1 MTSKRL
7 LQSFIRTTTIAAMI
21 VFMGAG
27 LAQAQSTWYVSSTE
41 GDNNNDGSQMENA
54 GAGVGAF
61 ASIGTALTAASDG
74 DTIVVLAGAY
84 VENVLLDESV
94 TLQAVASGINTDVA
108 VTGTLELDD
117 VLGATI
123 TSGTGLFSFSG
134 DVTLDAGT
142 LTLATGELELA
153 DGVTVTVEDGT
164 MAGASPAYAGDYSLV
179 YDPTN
184 VVDADVTA
192 GTEFDG
198 DTGAGT
204 IQVDA
209 DYDNGT
215 LTFGVDVITTTLDVD
230 GDANVT
236 LSGALTGDIDTDG
249 AGTTTVT
256 GDVTGNVATAAAG
269 VVSIGGDLTGDVTHT
284 GTGDLAVAGNISAVD
299 VDVTST
305 GDFSVT
311 GTLTTTDDIDID
323 AGTTEVTGATTAN
336 GIALDDVVA
345 TFGAVTLGAN
355 FDLAI
360 TNDPGDN
367 EDVTIASLTLD
378 GGILDADDGT
388 TTITGALTL
397 GDGVD
402 GTTYVDMEAGA
413 LTVGSISSVIVTDGG
428 DDDDL
433 VDYVIDVAAGSLTL
447 QGSITEA
454 TAVDGAN
461 EDAVRIEFVVA
472 DDALLVFEASAT
484 FSGDITNSTDGW
496 VEDTEGIQIEAG
508 TVNSAFAG
516 AYTDLGSYGGDG
528 IFEISAGTA
537 DIVSLEGGSNFVLS
551 ANRDMTL
558 SDTDGAGTDAD
569 FQFTGDVTI
578 SGANVDVES
587 PLTSDYDVSGTLT
600 ISGDAATFDSG
611 AVAGETFDFG
621 ALVVTGDAT
630 IGSAGDD
637 VITVVGSIDVTD
649 TAFSGT
655 LDAGGAVTI
664 DGTSSV
670 ALQVDLE
677 STLTVPAGATVTFSD
692 VADDVSEVSG
702 TTTVNGTL
710 TVVNAD
716 TDGNADDDITFA
728 AVSVGADGTVDLNDI
743 TVNVS
748 GDVTGG
754 TLTDWGVVTFT
765 IGADGN
771 TFSPGPNT
779 DLEGF
784 TANGSGRTL
793 TVGQGFSTDGFT
805 VGNDAT
811 VDLGDNTVTIKGDVT
826 LTDEAAVTNDT
837 NGALAFALGGAQSIT
852 VGGNPTT
859 DPTLSNIRVN
869 NASTV
874 TLNSDIFLSGDLA
887 LNNGDFVVGGAD
899 VTLTMTGTDARITRD
914 PGNGDLTVNGTLAGS
929 WDVTYFGAGGSS
941 TDEFADGQTVDVT
954 VNMTDGQTLDLNDN
968 GTASGNLYVQD
979 GLVDVSADVEFEGNF
994 TNHAD
999 LDDFQ
1004 VTGSLIIGGN
1014 FTITESG
1021 DPDGDFSTDIADLTV
1036 AGSLTVP
1043 TDVVLGAAG
1052 DVVTLT
1058 GDGSSHSVEGHV
1070 AAGITVG
1077 TDISVTINGS
1087 TDADNADSGTFGV
1100 IDIDAGTVT
1109 MNDVQVTGDVTVDD
1123 GSLTINYVDG
1133 DGAATSGTITMDSAA
1148 DDASSLTLAGSVDA
1162 ATGIVVGNVS
1172 MAGNSTL
1179 TVSNDVDAPDV
1190 VLGTANDD
1198 VIALALGTSTLTVD
1212 GTSLDAAAM
1221 VDGSVTITG
1230 GTIAI
1235 KAGSDTE
1242 IDFNGNTIPAL
1253 SNADDGSHL
1262 LSDLTVGSY
1271 TGADNGVLSLD
1282 DNAGAPQDLTI
1293 TGDVTLGD
1301 EDGFTSG
1308 GDDGIV
1314 TVSGASTWTFDG
1326 DVNIS
1331 NLVVDAAVTWA
1342 GDANAGVQ
1350 IDAEL
1355 TIGED
1360 GTLALGD
1367 DTDLLM
1373 GTLFDYNSASA
1384 DAISNPG
1391 MATVEF
1397 ETTTFETGGNNVNI
1411 YARVY
1416 VNAVLS
1422 MDADAGGT
1430 FTVTGQLYLTDGA
1443 DVQTDDG
1450 DADTDNNVFAYG
1462 DNLYVLVDEDGVL
1475 AMFEEDPTFGTAIG
1489 VDYRAAGATTT
1500 GNELPAVTRTFS
1512 RTGAGALETS
1522 VDHTTDYLHIDGEI
1536 DNSTNDV
1543 TVTLNSGGTYQVN
1556 DGAVV
1561 DEGLSLANDVTAY
1574 FDNITTTTP
1583 LWPATFVPATA
1594 HFDNNVVL
1602 HDDRTVGDLD
1612 VTDDV
1617 DTDANA
1623 AVLTITGNVTADA
1636 TATWDTAEDEGVVLG
1651 GTTAQTLTSA
1661 GDTPQDLTINNA
1673 AGVSLGTDTDL
1684 DFASAGDGDGTLVLT
1699 AGVLTTNGNNVILSH
1714 GGTGAQGYTRTAGV
1728 VNGAVQKYVETG
1740 KANPNRVVFPT
1751 GDADGNYRPYSI
1763 TFNDPAG
1770 DIGDL
1775 NTWNAVVGNAD
1786 ILLTATYSG
1795 ASATGTNGLPIAT
1808 TDAAGASLNV
1818 GRYPA
1823 FHWNVSSNP
1832 SVSPSVDYDVEFEA
1846 AGYANFASENIERTR
1861 AIRRAAG
1868 SANNFWSLVS
1878 PTAANND
1885 NYVADV
1891 DNTNPV
1897 AVARGAVGAISTN
1910 GVLFTYGLEQNMV
1923 ATAPDA
1929 LTLNAGNAETID
1941 LTTVFAGGEEN
1952 PTYSVSDNDG
1962 AVASTAIDGTTLT
1975 VTGVAAGSVTFTV
1988 SANDGFQTVSTSV
2001 TATVNAAL
2009 AAAGALADHVVALG
2023 TAAAAVDATVDF
2035 SGGTGTYTYAVA
2047 TTDAAVAAVSN
2058 DAGSVTVTFGV
2069 AGTATVTVSAT
2080 DEEGD
2085 SVSSSFDV
2093 TVNGS
2098 IVAAGGLAAVEVAE
2112 GASSTADV
2120 DGEFSGGNG
2129 AATYTYTAASS
2140 DADIATV
2147 TVSGSEVTV
2156 TGVSAYTVADGAVT
2170 ADNAG
2175 ATITVTATDDQGT
2188 AATSTYTVAV
2198 TAVLGNV
2205 DGSGGPSPAAASL
2218 TLDAF
2223 LGLVDLTAQQAAA
2236 ADYNGDGAVTPFDAA
2251 LIFNAFFNGKTEFD
2265 SNPLAE
2271 YFVADIARDGNVV
2284 TIPVMIGGDNGSVV
2298 SGHFATSI
2306 DPSLA
2311 TVIGVTSDLGEGW
2324 LFNSVISEEGNIT
2337 LAFASAGGV
2346 IQSEG
2351 GIASIAVEL
2360 SSADVQL
2367 SISAEG
2373 AANNNPTM
2381 SIDDIEIV
2389 ELPTEFTLNGNYP
2402 NPFNPSTS
2410 ISFDLPQSADVEIQV
2425 IDMIGRQVMT
2435 MSPATISAGANR
2447 TVQIDASRLASGT
2460 YFYRVIARMESRTA
2474 IETGRMMLVK

>member
-1 MTSKRL
+1 
-7 LQSFIRTTTIAAMI
+7 
-21 VFMGAG
+21 
-27 LAQAQSTWYVSSTE
+27 LAS
-41 GDNNNDGSQMENA
+41 
-54 GAGVGAF
+54 
-61 ASIGTALTAASDG
+61 
-74 DTIVVLAGAY
+74 
-84 VENVLLDESV
+84 
-94 TLQAVASGINTDVA
+94 
-108 VTGTLELDD
+108 
-117 VLGATI
+117 
-123 TSGTGLFSFSG
+123 
-134 DVTLDAGT
+134 
-142 LTLATGELELA
+142 
-153 DGVTVTVEDGT
+153 
-164 MAGASPAYAGDYSLV
+164 
-179 YDPTN
+179 
-184 VVDADVTA
+184 
-192 GTEFDG
+192 
-198 DTGAGT
+198 
-204 IQVDA
+204 
-209 DYDNGT
+209 
-215 LTFGVDVITTTLDVD
+215 
-230 GDANVT
+230 
-236 LSGALTGDIDTDG
+236 
-249 AGTTTVT
+249 
-256 GDVTGNVATAAAG
+256 
-269 VVSIGGDLTGDVTHT
+269 
-284 GTGDLAVAGNISAVD
+284 
-299 VDVTST
+299 
-305 GDFSVT
+305 
-311 GTLTTTDDIDID
+311 
-323 AGTTEVTGATTAN
+323 
-336 GIALDDVVA
+336 
-345 TFGAVTLGAN
+345 
-355 FDLAI
+355 
-360 TNDPGDN
+360 
-367 EDVTIASLTLD
+367 
-378 GGILDADDGT
+378 
-388 TTITGALTL
+388 
-397 GDGVD
+397 
-402 GTTYVDMEAGA
+402 
-413 LTVGSISSVIVTDGG
+413 
-428 DDDDL
+428 
-433 VDYVIDVAAGSLTL
+433 
-447 QGSITEA
+447 
-454 TAVDGAN
+454 
-461 EDAVRIEFVVA
+461 
-472 DDALLVFEASAT
+472 
-484 FSGDITNSTDGW
+484 
-496 VEDTEGIQIEAG
+496 
-508 TVNSAFAG
+508 
-516 AYTDLGSYGGDG
+516 
-528 IFEISAGTA
+528 
-537 DIVSLEGGSNFVLS
+537 
-551 ANRDMTL
+551 
-558 SDTDGAGTDAD
+558 
-569 FQFTGDVTI
+569 
-578 SGANVDVES
+578 
-587 PLTSDYDVSGTLT
+587 
-600 ISGDAATFDSG
+600 
-611 AVAGETFDFG
+611 
-621 ALVVTGDAT
+621 
-630 IGSAGDD
+630 
-637 VITVVGSIDVTD
+637 
-649 TAFSGT
+649 
-655 LDAGGAVTI
+655 
-664 DGTSSV
+664 
-670 ALQVDLE
+670 
-677 STLTVPAGATVTFSD
+677 
-692 VADDVSEVSG
+692 
-702 TTTVNGTL
+702 
-710 TVVNAD
+710 
-716 TDGNADDDITFA
+716 
-728 AVSVGADGTVDLNDI
+728 
-743 TVNVS
+743 
-748 GDVTGG
+748 
-754 TLTDWGVVTFT
+754 
-765 IGADGN
+765 
-771 TFSPGPNT
+771 
-779 DLEGF
+779 
-784 TANGSGRTL
+784 
-793 TVGQGFSTDGFT
+793 
-805 VGNDAT
+805 
-811 VDLGDNTVTIKGDVT
+811 
-826 LTDEAAVTNDT
+826 
-837 NGALAFALGGAQSIT
+837 
-852 VGGNPTT
+852 
-859 DPTLSNIRVN
+859 
-869 NASTV
+869 
-874 TLNSDIFLSGDLA
+874 
-887 LNNGDFVVGGAD
+887 
-899 VTLTMTGTDARITRD
+899 
-914 PGNGDLTVNGTLAGS
+914 
-929 WDVTYFGAGGSS
+929 
-941 TDEFADGQTVDVT
+941 
-954 VNMTDGQTLDLNDN
+954 
-968 GTASGNLYVQD
+968 
-979 GLVDVSADVEFEGNF
+979 
-994 TNHAD
+994 
-999 LDDFQ
+999 
-1004 VTGSLIIGGN
+1004 
-1014 FTITESG
+1014 
-1021 DPDGDFSTDIADLTV
+1021 
-1036 AGSLTVP
+1036 
-1043 TDVVLGAAG
+1043 
-1052 DVVTLT
+1052 
-1058 GDGSSHSVEGHV
+1058 
-1070 AAGITVG
+1070 
-1077 TDISVTINGS
+1077 
-1087 TDADNADSGTFGV
+1087 
-1100 IDIDAGTVT
+1100 
-1109 MNDVQVTGDVTVDD
+1109 
-1123 GSLTINYVDG
+1123 
-1133 DGAATSGTITMDSAA
+1133 
-1148 DDASSLTLAGSVDA
+1148 
-1162 ATGIVVGNVS
+1162 
-1172 MAGNSTL
+1172 
-1179 TVSNDVDAPDV
+1179 
-1190 VLGTANDD
+1190 
-1198 VIALALGTSTLTVD
+1198 
-1212 GTSLDAAAM
+1212 
-1221 VDGSVTITG
+1221 
-1230 GTIAI
+1230 
-1235 KAGSDTE
+1235 
-1242 IDFNGNTIPAL
+1242 
-1253 SNADDGSHL
+1253 
-1262 LSDLTVGSY
+1262 
-1271 TGADNGVLSLD
+1271 
-1282 DNAGAPQDLTI
+1282 
-1293 TGDVTLGD
+1293 
-1301 EDGFTSG
+1301 
-1308 GDDGIV
+1308 
-1314 TVSGASTWTFDG
+1314 
-1326 DVNIS
+1326 
-1331 NLVVDAAVTWA
+1331 
-1342 GDANAGVQ
+1342 
-1350 IDAEL
+1350 
-1355 TIGED
+1355 
-1360 GTLALGD
+1360 
-1367 DTDLLM
+1367 
-1373 GTLFDYNSASA
+1373 
-1384 DAISNPG
+1384 
-1391 MATVEF
+1391 
-1397 ETTTFETGGNNVNI
+1397 
-1411 YARVY
+1411 
-1416 VNAVLS
+1416 
-1422 MDADAGGT
+1422 
-1430 FTVTGQLYLTDGA
+1430 
-1443 DVQTDDG
+1443 
-1450 DADTDNNVFAYG
+1450 
-1462 DNLYVLVDEDGVL
+1462 
-1475 AMFEEDPTFGTAIG
+1475 
-1489 VDYRAAGATTT
+1489 
-1500 GNELPAVTRTFS
+1500 
-1512 RTGAGALETS
+1512 
-1522 VDHTTDYLHIDGEI
+1522 
-1536 DNSTNDV
+1536 
-1543 TVTLNSGGTYQVN
+1543 
-1556 DGAVV
+1556 
-1561 DEGLSLANDVTAY
+1561 
-1574 FDNITTTTP
+1574 
-1583 LWPATFVPATA
+1583 
-1594 HFDNNVVL
+1594 
-1602 HDDRTVGDLD
+1602 LD

-1661 GDTPQDLTINNA
+1661 GNTPQDLTINNA

-1699 AGVLTTNGNNVILSH
+1699 AGVLTTNGNSVILSH

-1728 VNGAVQKYVETG
+1728 INGAVQKYVETSG
-1740 KANPNRVVFPT
+1740 ANPNRVVFPT

-1775 NTWNAVVGNAD
+1775 NTWNAVVLNAD

-1795 ASATGTNGLPIAT
+1795 ASATGTNGLPVAT

-2156 TGVSAYTVADGAVT
+2156 TGVSAYTVVDGAVT

>member
-1 MTSKRL
+1 MTAKRL

-21 VFMGAG
+21 LFMGAG

-54 GAGVGAF
+54 GAGVGPF
-61 ASIGTALTAASDG
+61 ASIGTAITAASDG

-84 VENVLLDESV
+84 VENVTIDESV
-94 TLQAVASGINTDVA
+94 TLQAVASGINTGVN

-123 TSGTGLFSFSG
+123 ASGTGVFSFSG
-134 DVTLDAGT
+134 AVTLDAGT
-142 LTLATGELELA
+142 LTLAAGELELA
-153 DGVTVTVEDGT
+153 AAVTVTIEDGT
-164 MAGASPAYAGDYSLV
+164 MAGASPTYGGAYSLV
-179 YDPTN
+179 YNPTN
-184 VVDADVTA
+184 AAGGDDDADVTA

-204 IQVDA
+204 IQVA
-209 DYDNGT
+209 AAYDNGT
-215 LTFGVDVITTTLDVD
+215 LTFSSDVTTTTLNVD

-236 LSGALTGDIDTDG
+236 VSGDLTADIDADG
-249 AGTTTVT
+249 AGTTTVS
-256 GDVTGNVATAAAG
+256 GDVTGDIATAAAG
-269 VVSIGGDLTGDVTHT
+269 DLVVSGDVAGDVVTA
-284 GTGDLAVAGNISAVD
+284 GTGDTTISGNVD
-299 VDVTST
+299 GADITLGST
-305 GDFSVT
+305 GDFAVT
-311 GTLTTTDDIDID
+311 GTVTLDNDFDHNAGTATVGGATTVTGITIDGEATFAAVASDADAVVNAAGLDVAMASLTLSGAGSDLTITDGNVTISGAVTVPHIADGVVITHT
-323 AGTTEVTGATTAN
+323 AGTTEVGSIVLGLTDDDDADDETFPSILDVDAGSFTLNGTVTETSVESDNGGTDTAIFEIDLAAGALIVFESSTTVSGDVTSAAADFDATEGIEVGAGATVRLAF
-336 GIALDDVVA
+336 D
-345 TFGAVTLGAN
+345 GAHADLG
-355 FDLAI
+355 FWGGDGTLAI
-360 TNDPGDN
+360 TDGAGNAISTLSEGSNFTLSAARDMDTAFNFTGN
-367 EDVTIASLTLD
+367 VAFEAASTV
-378 GGILDADDGT
+378 
-388 TTITGALTL
+388 TITGAAFNVDGNLTSSAAVAFDDGGGAADAFVVSGNVTTTGAGAFTFGNA
-397 GDGVD
+397 GDGDDIEVTGDVD
-402 GTTYVDMEAGA
+402 GN
-413 LTVGSISSVIVTDGG
+413 VT
-428 DDDDL
+428 
-433 VDYVIDVAAGSLTL
+433 
-447 QGSITEA
+447 
-454 TAVDGAN
+454 
-461 EDAVRIEFVVA
+461 
-472 DDALLVFEASAT
+472 
-484 FSGDITNSTDGW
+484 
-496 VEDTEGIQIEAG
+496 
-508 TVNSAFAG
+508 
-516 AYTDLGSYGGDG
+516 
-528 IFEISAGTA
+528 SAGT
-537 DIVSLEGGSNFVLS
+537 
-551 ANRDMTL
+551 M
-558 SDTDGAGTDAD
+558 
-569 FQFTGDVTI
+569 DV
-578 SGANVDVES
+578 D
-587 PLTSDYDVSGTLT
+587 
-600 ISGDAATFDSG
+600 
-611 AVAGETFDFG
+611 
-621 ALVVTGDAT
+621 GDAT
-630 IGSAGDD
+630 LTGGSVASTVNFAGDLT
-637 VITVVGSIDVTD
+637 IP
-649 TAFSGT
+649 A
-655 LDAGGAVTI
+655 DA
-664 DGTSSV
+664 S
-670 ALQVDLE
+670 
-677 STLTVPAGATVTFSD
+677 VTFTDVGEDVSD
-692 VADDVSEVSG
+692 VEGAL
-702 TTTVNGTL
+702 TVNGTL
-710 TVVNAD
+710 TL
-716 TDGNADDDITFA
+716 TTQGADDNL
-728 AVSVGADGTVDLNDI
+728 SVGSASIGVDGVLDLDGTNGLI
-743 TVNVS
+743 LA
-748 GDVTGG
+748 GDFTGG
-754 TLTDWGVVTFT
+754 TLTDADDVEINIPVGGATFAPAPNTTVANFT
-765 IGADGN
+765 I
-771 TFSPGPNT
+771 T
-779 DLEGF
+779 
-784 TANGSGRTL
+784 GSGRTV
-793 TVGQGFSTDGFT
+793 TVAEGFATGGLT

-811 VDLGDNTVTIKGDVT
+811 LALGDNTVTVSDDVT
-826 LTDEAAVTNDT
+826 LTDEASVTNGDF
-837 NGALAFALGGAQSIT
+837 GAIAFAGGDAQGIT
-852 VGGNPTT
+852 VGGAPST

-869 NASTV
+869 NSSTV
-874 TLNSDIFLSGDLA
+874 TLNQDIFLSGDLA
-887 LNNGDFVVGGAD
+887 LNDGTFTIAAAA
-899 VTLTMTGTDARITRD
+899 TLTMTGDDAQITRD
-914 PGNGDLTVNGTLAGS
+914 PSQGTLTVTGALAGS
-929 WDVTYFGAGGSS
+929 WDVTYFGAAGSS
-941 TDEFADGQTVDVT
+941 TGEFADGQTVDVT
-954 VNMTDGQTLDLNDN
+954 VNMTDGQTLTMDDA

-979 GLVDVSADVEFEGNF
+979 GLVDITAAVEFEGNF

-1004 VTGSLIIGGN
+1004 VDNAAGSLVVGGN
-1014 FTITESG
+1014 FTITESS

-1036 AGSLTVP
+1036 GGNLTVP

-1058 GDGSSHSVEGHV
+1058 GDGSTHTVDGHV
-1070 AAGITVG
+1070 AAEITVG
-1077 TDISVTINGS
+1077 TDIAVTINGT
-1087 TDADNADSGTFGV
+1087 TDADNADSATFGI

-1109 MNDVQVTGDVTVDD
+1109 MNDVQVTGNITVDD

-1148 DDASSLTLAGSVDA
+1148 DEASSLTIAGAVDA

-1172 MAGNSTL
+1172 LSGNSTL
-1179 TVSNDVDAPDV
+1179 TLSDDVDAPDV
-1190 VLGTANDD
+1190 VLGTADDD
-1198 VIALALGTSTLTVD
+1198 VISLALGSSTLSVGAAG
-1212 GTSLDAAAM
+1212 GTALVAVATD
-1221 VDGSVTITG
+1221 DGSVTITG

-1235 KAGSDTE
+1235 EAGSDTE

-1253 SNADDGSHL
+1253 TNADDGSHL
-1262 LSDLTVGSY
+1262 LSDLTVGTY

-1282 DNAGAPQDLTI
+1282 DNAGDPHDLTI
-1293 TGDVTLGD
+1293 TGNVTLGD

-1308 GDDGIV
+1308 GNDGVV

-1342 GDANAGVQ
+1342 GDANGGVQ

-1355 TIGED
+1355 TIGAD
-1360 GTLALGD
+1360 GTLALGE

-1384 DAISNPG
+1384 DAVTNPA
-1391 MATVEF
+1391 MANVEF
-1397 ETTTFETGGNNVNI
+1397 ATTTFETGGNDANI
-1411 YARVY
+1411 YGRVY
-1416 VNAVLS
+1416 VNDVLS
-1422 MDADAGGT
+1422 MDTDDGGT

-1450 DADTDNNVFAYG
+1450 DADTDNNVFAFG
-1462 DNLYVLVDEDGVL
+1462 DALYVLVDEDGVL
-1475 AMFEEDPTFGTAIG
+1475 AMFEEDPHYGTGIS

-1500 GNELPAVTRTFS
+1500 GNELPATVNTFA
-1512 RTGAGALETS
+1512 RTGAGALTTS
-1522 VDHTTDYLHIDGEI
+1522 ADVAADYLHIDGEI
-1536 DNSTNDV
+1536 DNSTNEI
-1543 TVTLNSGGTYQVN
+1543 TITLNSGGTYQVN

-1583 LWPATFVPATA
+1583 LWPATFIPATT

-1602 HDDRTVGDLD
+1602 HASRTVGNLD

-1728 VNGAVQKYVETG
+1728 INGAVQKYVETSG
-1740 KANPNRVVFPT
+1740 ANPNRVVFPT

-1775 NTWNAVVGNAD
+1775 DTWNAVVADAD
-1786 ILLTATYSG
+1786 ILLTVSYSG

-1808 TDAAGASLNV
+1808 TDAAGASLNI

-1846 AGYANFASENIERTR
+1846 AGYTNFASENIERTR

-1897 AVARGAVGAISTN
+1897 AVARGAVGAVSTN

-1923 ATAPDA
+1923 ATAPAA
-1929 LTLNAGNAETID
+1929 LTMNAGNAETID

-1952 PTYSVSDNDG
+1952 PTYTVSGNDG
-1962 AVASTAIDGTTLT
+1962 TVATTAIDGATLT

-1988 SANDGFQTVSTSV
+1988 SANDGFQTVSTTV
-2001 TATVNAAL
+2001 TANVNAAL

-2023 TAAAAVDATVDF
+2023 TAAAAVDATGDF
-2035 SGGTGTYTYAVA
+2035 SGGTGAYTYAVA
-2047 TTDAAVAAVSN
+2047 TTNAAVAGATV
-2058 DAGSVTVTFGV
+2058 DAGTVTVTFGV
-2069 AGTATVTVSAT
+2069 AGTATVTVTAT

-2098 IVAAGGLAAVEVAE
+2098 IVAAGGLAAVAVAE
-2112 GASSTADV
+2112 GATSTVDV
-2120 DGEFSGGNG
+2120 AGEFSGGNG
-2129 AATYTYTAASS
+2129 VATYTYTAASS
-2140 DADIATV
+2140 DDDIATV
-2147 TVSGSEVTV
+2147 AVSGSEVTV
-2156 TGVSAYTVADGAVT
+2156 TGVSAYTVAAGAVT
-2170 ADNAG
+2170 ADNDG

-2188 AATSTYTVAV
+2188 SATSTYTVSV

-2223 LGLVDLTAQQAAA
+2223 LGLEDLTAQQAAA
-2236 ADYNGDGAVTPFDAA
+2236 ADYNGDGAVTPYDAA
-2251 LIFNAFFNGKTEFD
+2251 LIFDAFFNGKTEFD
-2265 SNPLAE
+2265 SNPQAE
-2271 YFVADIARDGNVV
+2271 YFVADIARDGNIVS
-2284 TIPVMIGGDNGSVV
+2284 IPVMVGGDISSVV
-2298 SGHFATSI
+2298 SGHFMTSI

-2324 LFNSVISEEGNIT
+2324 LFNSVVSEDGSIT
-2337 LAFASAGGV
+2337 LAFANAGGA
-2346 IQSEG
+2346 IQLEG

-2360 SSADVQL
+2360 SSADVQF

-2373 AANNNPTM
+2373 ATNNNPTM

-2435 MSPATISAGANR
+2435 MTPATISAGANR